1 MGGVCTGSSVH
12 SVVPSGPLAVRPPA
26 VPEYYQN
33 TQTKAGLYNRK
44 ILIYVDPVAMVIVCQ
59 LFPGKYVLYPA

>member
-1 MGGVCTGSSVH
+1 
-12 SVVPSGPLAVRPPA
+12 VPSGPLAVRPPA